1 MAHVLR
7 LLLIACVVVRCMDLM
22 GGNTAHE
29 RCSVVH
35 VSSRR
40 YGRDAIR
47 WPLYTARPS
56 PKGLDVQM
64 LGIYICWI
72 YIYHVQN
79 VWCGR
84 QEQLLPVTVRRMRR
98 QSLMPDSYM
107 VVKHTC
113 NVLILSCW

>member
-22 GGNTAHE
+22 GGDTAHE

-40 YGRDAIR
+40 YGRDAIN
-47 WPLYTARPS
+47 WPS

-64 LGIYICWI
+64 LGIPCTECL
-72 YIYHVQN
+72 
-79 VWCGR
+79 VWQAGAALASHC
-84 QEQLLPVTVRRMRR
+84 ETNAEAKL
-98 QSLMPDSYM
+98 DA
-107 VVKHTC
+107 
-113 NVLILSCW
+113 